1 VVDRDRFDG
10 RRPMTANKI
19 EREKIKDLPQGKTG
33 KGNSTSRKPAPDLTA
48 EELDK
53 VAGGIVTHIPG
64 NPV

>member
-1 VVDRDRFDG
+1 
-10 RRPMTANKI
+10 MTANKI